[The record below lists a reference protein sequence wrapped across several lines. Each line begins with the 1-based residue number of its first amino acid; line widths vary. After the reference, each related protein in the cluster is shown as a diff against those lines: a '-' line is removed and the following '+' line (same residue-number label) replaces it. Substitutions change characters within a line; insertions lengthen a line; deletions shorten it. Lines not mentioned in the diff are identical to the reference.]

1 MSYSKEG
8 FIIPEGLSEKGSLV
22 AKIIQKF
29 AKKKELYA
37 GGCTTFYTPKG
48 WEEHWGEPVGK
59 NVELVVVYEGS
70 ELGEYFSYDYAHPD
84 YSTIEKMV
92 KKLKKISLYSEQI
105 TSWYSVVLIDN

>member
-8 FIIPEGLSEKGSLV
+8 FIIPKGLSPLGKIA
-22 AKIIQKF
+22 AKKIQKF
-29 AKKKELYA
+29 AKKKELST
-37 GGCTTFYTPKG
+37 GGCTTFYTPRK
-48 WEEHWGEPVGK
+48 WEQHWGGSVGE

-92 KKLKKISLYSEQI
+92 KKLKKIGLYSYEI
-105 TSWYSVVLIDN
+105 TSWYSVVVIDN

>member
-29 AKKKELYA
+29 AKKKELST
-37 GGCTTFYTPKG
+37 GG

-92 KKLKKISLYSEQI
+92 KKLKKIGLYSEQI

>member
-1 MSYSKEG
+1 MAYDQEN
-8 FIIPEGLSEKGSLV
+8 FIIPKGLSPLGKIA
-22 AKIIQKF
+22 AKKIQKF
-29 AKKKELYA
+29 AKKKGLHA

-48 WEEHWGEPVGK
+48 WEEHWRKPVGK

-70 ELGEYFSYDYAHPD
+70 DLGEYFSYDYAHPD

-92 KKLKKISLYSEQI
+92 KKLKKIGLYSEQI